1 MPNSSP
7 NSQDLPSSLKWGPFG
22 IVLVWLAVMGVLYLL
37 MTQYLQPKPVTVLPG
52 GVLVIPKARDG
63 HFYAEGTVG
72 GKPARFLV
80 DTGASLVTVSAEFAQ
95 QAGLDGGT
103 PTVFRTA
110 NGDLQGRVLSGVPVS
125 IGTAQVSGVRVGVGL
140 VGGEPGEAL
149 LGQSFLNRFEIT
161 LADKQMT
168 LRPKQP

>member
-80 DTGASLVTVSAEFAQ
+80 DTGASLVTVVQSLRSRRGWMAARQRSSERPMATCK
-95 QAGLDGGT
+95 AGC
-103 PTVFRTA
+103 
-110 NGDLQGRVLSGVPVS
+110 
-125 IGTAQVSGVRVGVGL
+125 L
-140 VGGEPGEAL
+140 VGCQCP
-149 LGQSFLNRFEIT
+149 
-161 LADKQMT
+161 LAPRRSRACG
-168 LRPKQP
+168 LAWGWWAGSPVRRCWASAF